1 MKERMKRYLLL
12 IGRYFCFYRITAL
25 QLYGITEVVEL
36 IVHFYWI

>member
-12 IGRYFCFYRITAL
+12 IGRYFCFIEL